1 MTLSRNGIKGLAAGL
16 LAAAAAC
23 SASAQ
28 APRPQLAQA
37 LAQSNLALQDGEAD
51 KALALLN
58 SLPLSGV
65 GLAETHNLQCRV
77 RLTLEQWD
85 AAARECQQAVNLDG
99 QNSSDHLWLGR
110 ALGEKADRASFLSA
124 YSLAKRVRAEFE
136 EAVRLNPRS
145 TEALADLGEFY
156 EDAPGVVGG
165 GSDKAKAVA
174 AQLDK
179 LDAARA
185 HELRGGIAEQD
196 KDFGTAEREYKQA
209 IASGPHPGFQ
219 WMTLAN
225 FYRRHERWVEMDS
238 AVHSGISAV
247 ERDKRAA
254 VALYD
259 GASVLAKANREPALA
274 AKMLEDYL
282 AGPVKTEEAP
292 AFVAHTRLARLMEQ
306 LGDAAGA
313 QRERAAALALAH
325 EYRPAQESK
334 H

>member
-1 MTLSRNGIKGLAAGL
+1 MTRLRDGISVFAAAL
-16 LAAAAAC
+16 LAAAAMV

-28 APRPQLAQA
+28 ASKPQPAQA
-37 LAQSNLALQDGEAD
+37 LAQANLALQAGEAD

-58 SLPLSGV
+58 SLPPSGP
-65 GLAETHNLQCRV
+65 GLAEAHNLQCRV
-77 RLTLEQWD
+77 RLTLEQWE
-85 AAARECQQAVNLDG
+85 AAARECQQAVNLDA
-99 QNSSDHLWLGR
+99 QNSGNHLWLGR

-136 EAVRLNPRS
+136 EAVRLNPRNA
-145 TEALADLGEFY
+145 EALADLGEFY
-156 EDAPGVVGG
+156 YNAPGVVGG
-165 GSDKAKAVA
+165 GADKANAVA

-185 HELRGGIAEQD
+185 HELRAGIAEQE
-196 KDFGTAEREYKQA
+196 KDYGTAEREFKQA
-209 IASGPHPGFQ
+209 IASGAHSAFQ
-219 WMTLAN
+219 WMALAN
-225 FYRRHERWVEMDS
+225 FYRKRERWAEMDS
-238 AVHSGISAV
+238 AVHRGIGAV
-247 ERDKRAA
+247 ERDKHAA

-274 AKMLEDYL
+274 AKMLQDYL

-313 QRERAAALALAH
+313 QREQAAALALAH